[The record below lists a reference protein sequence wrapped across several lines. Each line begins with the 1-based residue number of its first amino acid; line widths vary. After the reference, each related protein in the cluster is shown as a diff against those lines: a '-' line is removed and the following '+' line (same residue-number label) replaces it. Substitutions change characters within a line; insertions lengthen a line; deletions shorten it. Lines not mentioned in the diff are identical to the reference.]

1 MTELPYEG
9 GPKKLD
15 DAGRRRH
22 RSTSSLQLGEN
33 DSRLDLPDVISRPSP
48 AYDPDSEVKTAEA
61 LDRLS
66 GDWTIIHSV
75 AWQGRRRE
83 REGDGEA
90 DFVLL
95 HPQYGAVVL
104 EAKGGDIR
112 LDAGH
117 WTTTDRFGNTSDID
131 PFEQAV
137 ASKTALYKFLKARLG
152 KAVPTCHA
160 VVFPFLRRLPE
171 LGPAAPR
178 AIVLGGEDLDD
189 IDSAI
194 QRLVLHW
201 KVKANLTASEIRSAV
216 SLLAPTV
223 SVGRRLSDRAYEA
236 SAKLIRLTDDQI
248 RGFRSTRN
256 FRRLLTTGGP
266 GTGKTVLAI
275 EKARQCVERGDRTIL
290 LCYNQLLG
298 AELKRAGAAEGFL
311 GTTFHAFCFA
321 QAQGAGLTV
330 PAAPSPEWWSTEA
343 PLLLLEAASALAT
356 KFDAIIIDEG
366 QDFPDDWLEIL
377 EQLGDA
383 DDVFFYVFADVEQD
397 LWGRLAD
404 RLSRLPH
411 VVLDTNCRNTF
422 QIARRVGDIVRRP
435 ASDKLVE
442 GPEPVWID
450 LSDERRAA
458 TAVVGQVAKL
468 LDEGFDERELVV
480 HVEDARLVRELRS
493 MTVGTA
499 CFSALGEVGVAV
511 DTIARFKGLEAQAVV
526 LCLGKSGEHVPD
538 KLPYVGMSRA
548 KTVLRIIAPPQRKRA
563 LNWA

>member
-1 MTELPYEG
+1 M
-9 GPKKLD
+9 
-15 DAGRRRH
+15 
-22 RSTSSLQLGEN
+22 
-33 DSRLDLPDVISRPSP
+33 PDVISRPSP
-48 AYDPDSEVKTAEA
+48 AYDPDSEVKLAEA
-61 LDRLS
+61 LDRSS
-66 GDWTIIHSV
+66 GEWTIIHSV

-95 HPQYGAVVL
+95 HPRYGAVVL

-112 LDAGH
+112 LDSGR

-152 KAVPTCHA
+152 KAIPTCHA
-160 VVFPFLRRLPE
+160 VVFPFLRTVPE

-178 AIVLGGEDLDD
+178 AIVLAGEDLVD
-189 IDSAI
+189 IDAALE
-194 QRLVLHW
+194 RLVLHW
-201 KVKANLTASEIRSAV
+201 KVRANLTAAEIRSAV

-223 SVGRRLSDRAYEA
+223 SVARRLSDRAYEA

-248 RGFRSTRN
+248 RGFRSTRH

-275 EKARQCVERGDRTIL
+275 EKARQCAERGDRTIL
-290 LCYNQLLG
+290 LCYNELLG
-298 AELKRAGAAEGFL
+298 AELKRAGAADGFL
-311 GTTFHAFCFA
+311 GTTFHAFCLA
-321 QAQGAGLTV
+321 QARQAGLPV
-330 PAAPSPEWWSTEA
+330 PAAPNSEWWSIEA

-366 QDFPDDWLEIL
+366 QDFPDEWLEIL
-377 EQLGDA
+377 EQLGNAEDI
-383 DDVFFYVFADVEQD
+383 FFYVFADVEQD

-404 RLSRLPH
+404 RLSQLPH

-422 QIARRVGDIVRRP
+422 QIARKVGDVVGRP

-458 TAVVGQVAKL
+458 SFVVNQTAKL
-468 LDEGFDERELVV
+468 LDEGFQEREVV
-480 HVEDARLVRELRS
+480 VLVEDARLVRELRS

-499 CFSALGEVGVAV
+499 CFSAVGEVGVAV
-511 DTIARFKGLEAQAVV
+511 DTVARFKGLEAQAVV
-526 LCLGKSGEHVPD
+526 LCLGRNGEHAPD
-538 KLPYVGMSRA
+538 KVAYVGMSRA
-548 KTVLRIIAPPQRKRA
+548 RAVLRVIAPPQRKRGM
-563 LNWA
+563 NWV